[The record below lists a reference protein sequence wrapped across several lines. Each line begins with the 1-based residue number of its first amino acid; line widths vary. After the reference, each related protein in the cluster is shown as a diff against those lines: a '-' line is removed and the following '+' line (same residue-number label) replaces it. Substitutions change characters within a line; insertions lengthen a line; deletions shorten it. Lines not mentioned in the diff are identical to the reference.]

1 MGTRVIRA
9 SRRSPVRPDAGSTQP
24 RLNIAASPYPTP
36 GVLGIALGR
45 SVLAFGIL
53 RPIYCEAIANQPIA
67 EIGFGHRTP
76 RHDASVLVQ
85 RDRVATHW
93 PIRDEGV
100 EIVRG
105 FRAAAIMLAVVA
117 PAELGILGRV
127 DETSEV
133 TRAPV

>member
-1 MGTRVIRA
+1 MGTRFIRA
-9 SRRSPVRPDAGSTQP
+9 IRLPSVRPDTGSIEP
-24 RLNIAASPYPTP
+24 WFNIAARPYPAP

-67 EIGFGHRTP
+67 EIGFGHRTR
-76 RHDASVLVQ
+76 RHGASVLVQ

-93 PIRDEGV
+93 PTRDEGV

-105 FRAAAIMLAVVA
+105 FRAAAILLAVVA

-127 DETSEV
+127 DETSE
-133 TRAPV
+133 